1 MTAKLVFMDS
11 TSIQKL
17 GDYLVSRHQLSEPD
31 LQRVRAMQSVESLG
45 SLLVKMGLVSERHL
59 AEAQSERLNIPLVEK
74 TDFPEMPLLEDVLSS
89 KYLRHNLVLPLQVTN
104 EQLTV
109 ALADPDNPSITT
121 ALRLSTGLKV
131 NVCVAVESEIR
142 EALESLY
149 GLGRSPM
156 DQIVDGVSPDDQPTR
171 PEDIEQLKDM
181 ASEAPVIRLVNLIL
195 QRAVEL
201 RASDIHI
208 EPFAHEL
215 RVRYRVDG
223 VLRETESPPMQL
235 YAAVVS
241 RIKIMANL
249 DIAERRLPQDGR
261 LRVKLHGIETDL
273 RVSTVPTLYG
283 ESLVMRLLYKENQS
297 FEFDLLGFEAE
308 QLKRFKEL
316 LSFPHGILLVT
327 GPTGSGKTTTLYAAL
342 NVLNEPTRKI
352 LTVEDPVEYQLDG
365 INQIQVKP
373 QIGLTF
379 ANALRSIV
387 RQDPDVIL
395 IGEMRDK
402 ETADIAVQSALT
414 GHLVLSTLHTND
426 AASSITRLLDMGVA
440 GYLVNS
446 VLNGILAQRLVRRL
460 CKHCREPYEVS
471 AEMLRDTGL
480 DKLTD
485 NSKATLYH
493 PAGCEHC
500 KGSGYSGRTA
510 LMEIMHVSDEI
521 RHLVLKQADAH
532 ELNQVAIS
540 EGMVSLYRDGLSK
553 ALAGVT
559 SLEEV
564 LRVTQY

>member
-1 MTAKLVFMDS
+1 MTAKLVFMES

-17 GDYLVSRHQLSEPD
+17 GEYLVSRHQLSESD
-31 LQRVRAMQSVESLG
+31 LQRVSAMQSVESLG
-45 SLLVKMGLVSERHL
+45 SLLVKMGLVSERNL
-59 AEAQSERLNIPLVEK
+59 AEAQSERLVIPLVEK

-89 KYLRHNLVLPLQVTN
+89 KYLRHNLVLPLEVTN

-109 ALADPDNPSITT
+109 ALADPDNSSITA

-149 GLGRSPM
+149 GLGRSQM
-156 DQIVDGVSPDDQPTR
+156 DQIVDGVSPDDQPSR

-195 QRAVEL
+195 QGAVEL

-297 FEFDLLGFEAE
+297 FEFDVLGFEAD

-342 NVLNEPTRKI
+342 NV
-352 LTVEDPVEYQLDG
+352 
-365 INQIQVKP
+365 
-373 QIGLTF
+373 
-379 ANALRSIV
+379 
-387 RQDPDVIL
+387 
-395 IGEMRDK
+395 
-402 ETADIAVQSALT
+402 
-414 GHLVLSTLHTND
+414 
-426 AASSITRLLDMGVA
+426 
-440 GYLVNS
+440 
-446 VLNGILAQRLVRRL
+446 
-460 CKHCREPYEVS
+460 
-471 AEMLRDTGL
+471 
-480 DKLTD
+480 
-485 NSKATLYH
+485 
-493 PAGCEHC
+493 
-500 KGSGYSGRTA
+500 
-510 LMEIMHVSDEI
+510 
-521 RHLVLKQADAH
+521 
-532 ELNQVAIS
+532 
-540 EGMVSLYRDGLSK
+540 
-553 ALAGVT
+553 
-559 SLEEV
+559 
-564 LRVTQY
+564 

>member
-1 MTAKLVFMDS
+1 MDS
-11 TSIQKL
+11 TSIQDL
-17 GDYLVSRHQLSEPD
+17 GDYLVAHQQLSASD
-31 LQRVRAMQSVESLG
+31 LQRVRGMQSSESLG
-45 SLLVKMGLVSERHL
+45 SLLVKMGLVSERSL
-59 AEAQSERLNIPLVEK
+59 AEAQSERLGIALLEK
-74 TDFPEMPLLEDVLSS
+74 ADFPDMPLLEDVLSS
-89 KYLRHNLVLPLQVTN
+89 KYLRHNLVLPLAVDDV
-104 EQLTV
+104 QLSV
-109 ALADPDNPSITT
+109 ALVDPDNSSIIN
-121 ALRLSTGLKV
+121 ALHLSTGLKIV
-131 NVCVAVESEIR
+131 VSVAVQSDIH
-142 EALESLY
+142 EALERLY
-149 GLGRSPM
+149 GLGRSQM
-156 DQIVDGVSPDDQPTR
+156 DQIVEGVSADDQPAK
-171 PEDIEQLKDM
+171 PEDIAQLKDM
-181 ASEAPVIRLVNLIL
+181 ASEAPVIRLVNLLL
-195 QRAVEL
+195 QRAAEQ

-208 EPFAHEL
+208 EPFAQQL
-215 RVRYRVDG
+215 KVRYRVDG
-223 VLRETESPPMQL
+223 VLREAESPPMQL

-261 LRVKLHGIETDL
+261 IRVKLHGIETDL

-283 ESLVMRLLYKENQS
+283 ESLVMRLLYKESQS
-297 FEFDLLGFEAE
+297 FKFDTLGFEE
-308 QLKRFKEL
+308 QQLERFKEL
-316 LSFPHGILLVT
+316 LALPHGILLVT

-342 NVLNEPTRKI
+342 NILNEPTRKI

-446 VLNGILAQRLVRRL
+446 VLNGVLAQRLVRKL
-460 CKHCREPYEVS
+460 CEHCREPYAVS
-471 AEMLRDTGL
+471 AEMMRDTGL
-480 DKLTD
+480 DKVTD
-485 NSKATLYH
+485 QQQVSLYR
-493 PAGCEHC
+493 PVGCDHC
-500 KGSGYSGRTA
+500 KGTGYSGRTA
-510 LMEIMHVSDEI
+510 LMEILFISDEI
-521 RHLVLKQADAH
+521 RRQVLKQADAH
-532 ELNQVAIS
+532 ELNQTAIN
-540 EGMVSLYRDGLSK
+540 EGMVSLYQDGLSK
-553 ALAGVT
+553 ALAGIT